1 VITIGPDDSLLTAF
15 KRMRDSDVSQ
25 LPVVDKSGRAIGII
39 DESDLLVKV
48 HREPSHFNDPVSKA
62 MTDQL
67 ETLPPDTKIADLLGV
82 FDRGRVAIVMDD
94 NKFLGLIT
102 RTDLLSYLRLH
113 MPKSSAPPEREFV

>member
-1 VITIGPDDSLLTAF
+1 
-15 KRMRDSDVSQ
+15 MRDSDVSQ
-25 LPVVDKSGRAIGII
+25 LPVVDHNGRATGII

-48 HREPSHFNDPVSKA
+48 HRDGSHFNDPVKTA
-62 MTDQL
+62 MTDRL
-67 ETLPPDTKIADLLGV
+67 ETLPPGAKITDLLGV

-94 NKFLGLIT
+94 NRFLGLVT